1 MNSMSPPSMR
11 YTQIMRI
18 DEPFASVV
26 SPTMFF
32 TIFLSLVGW
41 WNVIFI
47 ISLFIHTFIQAFH
60 SVKDHYHYYGTNYDL
75 KRMRQQN
82 RRIPRH
88 IRGDEIHTDDT
99 PNDRIHT
106 DDTITEKV
114 HIDDTPKEKIHT
126 DDTPIDKI
134 HTDASSL

>member
-75 KRMRQQN
+75 KRIRQQN

-88 IRGDEIHTDDT
+88 TRRTLIYLMIGFTLMIQLWGRFTLMIHLRERFTLMICLRIRFTLIRHHYKS
-99 PNDRIHT
+99 I
-106 DDTITEKV
+106 
-114 HIDDTPKEKIHT
+114 
-126 DDTPIDKI
+126 
-134 HTDASSL
+134 

>member
-1 MNSMSPPSMR
+1 
-11 YTQIMRI
+11 MRI
-18 DEPFASVV
+18 DEPFVSV
-26 SPTMFF
+26 SPTMFL

-88 IRGDEIHTDDT
+88 ADDT
-99 PNDRIHT
+99 PNDRIPTENTLKGKIHT
-106 DDTITEKV
+106 EDTSN
-114 HIDDTPKEKIHT
+114 EKIHT
-126 DDTPIDKI
+126 DDTLKDNI
-134 HTDASSL
+134 HTDTSSL